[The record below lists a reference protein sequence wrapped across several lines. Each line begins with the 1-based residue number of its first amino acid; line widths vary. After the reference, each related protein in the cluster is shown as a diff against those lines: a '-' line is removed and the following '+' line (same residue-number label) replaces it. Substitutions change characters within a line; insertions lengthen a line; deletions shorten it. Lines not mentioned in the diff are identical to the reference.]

1 MAGKKSSVI
10 SVLITGDSK
19 QLSGAVDEANSRLSR
34 LGSAVGVAAKAVAA
48 GAAAIGAIAVRE
60 FAKFDSA
67 MQQSIAIMGDVSDT
81 MRKEMSDA
89 ARQVAKTTTFSA
101 EQAAQSFYFLA
112 SAGLD
117 AQTSI
122 QALPKVAAFAQAGMF
137 DMARATD
144 ILTDAQS
151 ALGLT
156 SDDAA
161 ENIVQLSRVSNV
173 LVKAATLANTS
184 VEQLGEALTEKAGA
198 AMKAAG
204 MEFEAGAAALAVF
217 ADSGVKGSAAGTK
230 LTAVIASLATNS
242 RNNAEDFRRL
252 GISVFDAEGNMRS
265 MEGIVGDMERAFDG
279 MTIEARNA
287 ELASLGLN
295 RQALDGINLLMGN
308 SEAMNRYASEMR
320 DAGGITDEVANK
332 QMQTFNAQLG
342 LLKSLF
348 ADAAIEIGSALVP
361 ALMKIVEWIQKRGP
375 EFTAWVE
382 SAGKKIAE
390 FIDAAGVKAAEFR
403 TFFDE
408 RLRGPV
414 DELRGAIERFVN
426 RAKRKFEEF
435 RSAVP
440 TAMQGFTDFIS
451 EVRALAD
458 NPEALG
464 NMLGEALSNA
474 LFAAFEQIKRLSAQF
489 NEAIRELIDR
499 VDWFT
504 LGRNAVSALLVFGLG
519 FAAALLSFEW
529 LMPVLEAIRNNLGVL
544 LLAAISVALAPAA
557 VVGRL
562 AAILARIPLLGR
574 LLAWALTALN
584 RLGAAMRDRIGFVF
598 RSFGEAFSGAIS
610 RLGPGIISRFVT
622 WLRGIPRAISSAF
635 DDVAINVA
643 SGFSRFGTA
652 MGNGVARAVTVVR
665 NLLSTLTRPFRD
677 FGRMMVDD
685 MVNVGRAII
694 DGMIRGIRSL
704 GGALRDALVGAARTA
719 WNAVKSFLGIRSPST
734 VFFDVGQD
742 MMRGLING
750 IGERSGLLRDTMATQ
765 ADIARREAEA
775 ASSAARTS
783 ARSGQT
789 ININVQGGIS
799 PAEEIAREIEKA
811 LGDSE
816 RRTGSSFIEYAPGL
830 FARV

>member
-1 MAGKKSSVI
+1 MAKKSSVI

-19 QLSGAVDEANSRLSR
+19 QLSGAVDEANSRLGK
-34 LGSAVGVAAKAVAA
+34 LGSAVGLAAKAVAA
-48 GAAAIGAIAVRE
+48 GAAAIGAVAVRE
-60 FAKFDSA
+60 FAKFDAA
-67 MQQSIAIMGDVSDT
+67 MQQSVAIMGDVSDV
-81 MRKEMSDA
+81 MRKDMSDA
-89 ARQVAKTTTFSA
+89 AREVAKTTTFSA

-117 AQTSI
+117 AATSI
-122 QALPKVAAFAQAGMF
+122 EALPKVAAFAQAGMF

-161 ENIVQLSRVSNV
+161 ENIVQLSRVSDV
-173 LVKAATLANTS
+173 LVRAATLANTS

-242 RNNAEDFRRL
+242 RNNADQFRRL

-308 SEAMNRYASEMR
+308 SEAMNRYAAEMR
-320 DAGGITDEVANK
+320 EAGGITDEVAGK
-332 QMQTFNAQLG
+332 QMQTFNAQLS

-361 ALMKIVEWIQKRGP
+361 ALMRIVEWVQRHGP
-375 EFTAWVE
+375 RFTEWVE
-382 SAGKKIAE
+382 GAAAKVAE
-390 FIDAAGVKAAEFR
+390 FIDAVGVKAAEFK

-408 RLRGPV
+408 RLREPV
-414 DELRGAIERFVN
+414 DNVREAIDTFVD
-426 RAKRKFEEF
+426 RAKSKFAEF
-435 RSAVP
+435 SGAVP
-440 TAMQGFTDFIS
+440 GAVRGFTDFVS

-458 NPEALG
+458 DPAALG
-464 NMLGEALSNA
+464 QRLGQALSDA
-474 LFAAFEQIKRLSAQF
+474 LLKAFSEIQKLSAQL
-489 NEAIRELIDR
+489 NEAIRELISR

-504 LGRNAVSALLVFGLG
+504 LGRNAVTALIQFGLG
-519 FAAALLSFEW
+519 FAAAFLAFEW
-529 LMPVLEAIRNNLGVL
+529 LAPVLTAIRNNLGVI

-574 LLAWALTALN
+574 LLSWALTALN
-584 RLGAAMRDRIGFVF
+584 RLGAAMRDRIALVFQSFAQGFSNALG
-598 RSFGEAFSGAIS
+598 RI
-610 RLGPGIISRFVT
+610 GPGIISRFVT
-622 WLRGIPRAISSAF
+622 FLRNIPQALTRMF
-635 DDVAINVA
+635 DDLA
-643 SGFSRFGTA
+643 
-652 MGNGVARAVTVVR
+652 
-665 NLLSTLTRPFRD
+665 
-677 FGRMMVDD
+677 
-685 MVNVGRAII
+685 VNVGIGFNGFGAAIGNAI
-694 DGMIRGIRSL
+694 ARLILALRGMLANLFAPFRNFGKTLVDDLFNLGRNAMNAMANGIRQAGSAVWKAAQDVAKRAWDAVSSL
-704 GGALRDALVGAARTA
+704 
-719 WNAVKSFLGIRSPST
+719 WKIRSPSRVFMDIGHDAMAGLALGISDAGRMVDGAMLDVAGSALPTIGAGPRAATSQT
-734 VFFDVGQD
+734 VV
-742 MMRGLING
+742 NV
-750 IGERSGLLRDTMATQ
+750 TV
-765 ADIARREAEA
+765 
-775 ASSAARTS
+775 TS
-783 ARSGQT
+783 ADPQAVVEAIRRYTRSNGPLRQVV
-789 ININVQGGIS
+789 NI
-799 PAEEIAREIEKA
+799 
-811 LGDSE
+811 
-816 RRTGSSFIEYAPGL
+816 
-830 FARV
+830 